1 MYFCRL
7 NLNIF
12 YSMNNLKYNLSFW
25 ERETFLKDFD
35 VAIIG
40 SGIVGLSAAIH
51 LKKEQPD
58 LNVVVFE
65 RGPLPIGASTRNAG
79 FACFGSMTE
88 LMEDLDK
95 LGETAVFD
103 LVTMRWEGLKRLRE
117 VCGDWNLGYEPK
129 GGFEMF
135 TDDEE
140 DVYRHCQDKMEWFNE
155 KLAKITGEKAVF
167 SDCTYKA
174 KQFGFRG
181 VNRLIHNQAEGQVH
195 TGRMM
200 ATLIRLAQESG
211 VTIFNGMGIDNLE
224 DTSQGVVLQS
234 EFGWSIT
241 VPKILIAVNGFAKK
255 LLPQAE
261 VYPAR
266 NQVLITKPMAD
277 LPIEGCFHYDRGY
290 YYFRNIDGRI
300 LLGGGRHLDMEAER
314 TDQFGSSELVR
325 SALTQLLKTV
335 ILPGRPVEIDGWWSG
350 ILGLGPQKKPII
362 EHVSPNVVVSVR
374 LSGMGVAIGTL
385 VGKQGADLVL
395 GRKI

>member
-1 MYFCRL
+1 
-7 NLNIF
+7 
-12 YSMNNLKYNLSFW
+12 MNNLKYNLSFW

-35 VAIIG
+35 IAIIG

-51 LKKEQPD
+51 LKNEQPD

-88 LMEDLDK
+88 LMDDLDK
-95 LGETAVFD
+95 LGESAVLD
-103 LVTMRWEGLKRLRE
+103 LVAMRWEGLQRMRSI
-117 VCGDWNLGYEPK
+117 CGDWNLGFEK
-129 GGFEMF
+129 NGGYEMF
-135 TDDEE
+135 TDDEG
-140 DVYRHCQDKMEWFNE
+140 DVYKDCLDKMDWFNH
-155 KLAKITGEKAVF
+155 KLAKIIGNDQVF
-167 SDCTYKA
+167 TDNTPELKKY
-174 KQFGFRG
+174 GFRG
-181 VNRLIHNQAEGQVH
+181 VNHIIHNCAEGQVH

-200 ATLIRLAQESG
+200 ATLMRLANEKG
-211 VTIFNGMGIDNLE
+211 VTIYNGMGIDSIE
-224 DTSQGVVLQS
+224 DTSQGVELQS

-241 VPKILIAVNGFAKK
+241 VPKLLVAVNGFAKK
-255 LLPQAE
+255 LLPEAE

-266 NQVLITKPMAD
+266 NQVLITKPIPN

-290 YYFRNIDGRI
+290 YYFRNINGRI
-300 LLGGGRHLDMEAER
+300 LLGGGRHLDFEAER

-335 ILPGRPVEIDGWWSG
+335 ILPGRPVEIEGWWSG

-362 EHVSPNVVVSVR
+362 ERVSPNVVVSVR

-385 VGKQGADLVL
+385 VGQQGADLVL
-395 GRKI
+395 NNG

>member
-1 MYFCRL
+1 
-7 NLNIF
+7 
-12 YSMNNLKYNLSFW
+12 MNNLNYTLSFW

-35 VAIIG
+35 VAVIG

-51 LKKEQPD
+51 LKNEQPD

-88 LMEDLDK
+88 LIEDLDK
-95 LGETAVFD
+95 LGESAVLD
-103 LVTMRWEGLKRLRE
+103 LVAMRWDGLQRMRSI
-117 VCGDWNLGYEPK
+117 CGDWNLGFEQN
-129 GGFEMF
+129 GGYEMF
-135 TDDEE
+135 TDDED
-140 DVYRHCQDKMEWFNE
+140 DVYKDCQDKMDWFNH
-155 KLAKITGEKAVF
+155 KLSKIIGIDKVF
-167 SDCTYKA
+167 SDSSPQLKKY
-174 KQFGFRG
+174 GFRG
-181 VNRLIHNQAEGQVH
+181 VSHLIHNCAEGQVH

-200 ATLIRLAQESG
+200 ATLIRLAQEKG
-211 VTIFNGMGIDNLE
+211 VTIYNGMGIDSIE
-224 DTSQGVVLQS
+224 DTSQGVALKS

-241 VPKILIAVNGFAKK
+241 VPKILVAVNGFAKK

-266 NQVLITKPMAD
+266 NQVLITKPIAN

-300 LLGGGRHLDMEAER
+300 LLGGGRHLDMEAEK

-325 SALTQLLKTV
+325 SALAQLLKTV
-335 ILPGRPVEIDGWWSG
+335 ILPGRPVEIEGWWSG

-362 EHVSPNVVVSVR
+362 ERVSPNVVVSVR

-385 VGKQGADLVL
+385 VGQQGADLVL
-395 GRKI
+395 GRTIVT

>member
-1 MYFCRL
+1 MYFCLL
-7 NLNIF
+7 NFEYF
-12 YSMNNLKYNLSFW
+12 YFMNNLKYNLSFW

-51 LKKEQPD
+51 LKSQQPD

-103 LVTMRWEGLKRLRE
+103 LVSMRWEGLKRLRE

-129 GGFEMF
+129 GGYEMF
-135 TDDEE
+135 TEDED
-140 DVYRHCQDKMEWFNE
+140 DVYHLCQDKMQWFNE
-155 KLAKITGEKAVF
+155 KLVQITGEKEVF
-167 SDCTYKA
+167 SDCSPLV

-181 VNRLIHNQAEGQVH
+181 VNRLIHNRSEGQVH

-211 VTIFNGMGIDNLE
+211 VTIFNGMGIDHLE
-224 DTSQGVVLQS
+224 DTSQGVELRS

-241 VPKILIAVNGFAKK
+241 VPKLLVAVNGFAKK
-255 LLPQAE
+255 LLPEAE

-266 NQVLITKPMAD
+266 NQVLVTKPIAN
-277 LPIEGCFHYDRGY
+277 LPLEGCFHYDRGY

-335 ILPGRPVEIDGWWSG
+335 ILPGRPVEVDGWWSG

-362 EHVSPNVVVSVR
+362 ERISPNVVVSVR

-385 VGKQGADLVL
+385 VGQQGADLIL
-395 GRKI
+395 GK